1 VNASGDIGRWL
12 QFAHRN
18 KKIIRIYR
26 EIDNIILHRNIHDDI
41 RSLEMEGMRSRERRR
56 NSTEPRGELASRTL
70 AMPADCNPRG
80 DIFGGWIMALMD
92 SAGKMSATPHA
103 GGRVV
108 TVSVSNITFL
118 QPVHVGDTV
127 CCYTEVTRRGR
138 TSITLD
144 VAVWV
149 LRQGHGERVKVTEAE
164 FTFVAV
170 GEDGRPRELASSV
183 ALAVSKRARQ
193 SGASR

>member
-1 VNASGDIGRWL
+1 
-12 QFAHRN
+12 
-18 KKIIRIYR
+18 
-26 EIDNIILHRNIHDDI
+26 
-41 RSLEMEGMRSRERRR
+41 MRSRERGR
-56 NSTEPRGELASRTL
+56 NSTAPRGELASRTL

-118 QPVHVGDTV
+118 EPVHVGDTV
-127 CCYTEVTRRGR
+127 CCYTEVVRTGR

-144 VAVWV
+144 VEVWV
-149 LRQGHGERVKVTEAE
+149 LRQGRGERVKVTEAE

-170 GEDGRPRELASSV
+170 GEDGRPRELANSV
-183 ALAVSKRARQ
+183 SPTVRKKERQ
-193 SGASR
+193 PGVTR

>member
-1 VNASGDIGRWL
+1 MWSEQRDPIVRYPRPGD
-12 QFAHRN
+12 A
-18 KKIIRIYR
+18 
-26 EIDNIILHRNIHDDI
+26 
-41 RSLEMEGMRSRERRR
+41 GMRSKERRR
-56 NSTEPRGELASRTL
+56 SSTEPKGELASRTL
-70 AMPADCNPRG
+70 AMPADCNPKG

-127 CCYTEVTRRGR
+127 CCYTEVKRTGR

-144 VAVWV
+144 VEVWV
-149 LRQGHGERVKVTEAE
+149 LRQGQGERIKVTEAE

-183 ALAVSKRARQ
+183 VPVAAKRARQ
-193 SGASR
+193 PGASR

>member
-1 VNASGDIGRWL
+1 
-12 QFAHRN
+12 
-18 KKIIRIYR
+18 
-26 EIDNIILHRNIHDDI
+26 
-41 RSLEMEGMRSRERRR
+41 MRSRERRR
-56 NSTEPRGELASRTL
+56 NSAEPRGELASRTL

-80 DIFGGWIMALMD
+80 NIFGGWIMALMD

-144 VAVWV
+144 VEVWV
-149 LRQGHGERVKVTEAE
+149 LRQGQGERVKVTEAE

-183 ALAVSKRARQ
+183 APTFSKKARQ
-193 SGASR
+193 PGASR